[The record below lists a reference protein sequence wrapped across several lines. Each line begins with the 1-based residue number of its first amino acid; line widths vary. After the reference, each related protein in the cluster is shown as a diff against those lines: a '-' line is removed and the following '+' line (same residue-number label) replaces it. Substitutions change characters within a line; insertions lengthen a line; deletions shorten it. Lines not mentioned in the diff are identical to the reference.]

1 MNKQSLPLRGK
12 KFTLDMAVSGRV
24 LACLNLLKQHKL
36 RGKTLVDVGS
46 SFGWLEKELLDIE
59 KTIKI
64 VGVEPDRK
72 AVAFANKNIKNA
84 KFLVGDAL
92 KLPVKENFADIVTLF
107 DVIEHVPTNTERQA
121 LEEVNRVLKH
131 NGLLFLSTPNST
143 FFMNLLD
150 PAFYFGHR
158 HYKTSQL
165 TSFLKKSGFKIVK
178 STIKGGYWFSLYLI
192 WLYITKRITGN
203 FLPRN
208 KFLEKKEA
216 GEFLSNKLGLHTHF
230 IVAQKV

>member
-1 MNKQSLPLRGK
+1 MAK
-12 KFTLDMAVSGRV
+12 KFTLNMAVSGRV
-24 LACLNLLKQHKL
+24 SACLNLLKSYNLKHT
-36 RGKTLVDVGS
+36 TLVDVGS
-46 SFGWLEKELLDIE
+46 SFGWLEKELLNLDRS
-59 KTIKI
+59 IKI
-64 VGVEPDRK
+64 VGVEPDVN
-72 AVAFANKNIKNA
+72 AVKFSNKNIKGA

-92 KLPVKENFADIVTLF
+92 KLPIGNNFADIATLF
-107 DVIEHVPTNTERQA
+107 DVIEHIPKNTEIKA
-121 LEEVNRVLKH
+121 LAEVNRILKS

-143 FFMNLLD
+143 LFMNLLD

-165 TSFLKKSGFKIVK
+165 TSFLKKSGFKILN
-178 STIKGGYWFSLYLI
+178 STIKGGYWFNIYLI

-216 GEFLSNKLGLHTHF
+216 GEFLSNKLGLHTHL